1 MSQGKQ
7 SPPALCSRL
16 DSSPVVCFSSKAIF
30 SEKKK
35 KEGEQTLYKSI
46 LSPVKSMLCLRGIEG
61 KKAKVKF
68 IKQTRSCLTLSPGRT
83 FFLVSSPLAG
93 TNIVSYRSAPV
104 HAASADLG
112 SCQSPSSAC
121 NLTRTYHMPW
131 GAEGWIIVPGW
142 SHGGNQPN
150 KWNPGEGESSACK
163 RERDPELV
171 GQLELQELG
180 RGRGQCGLEMGKSG
194 PFFLGF
200 IK

>member
-1 MSQGKQ
+1 M
-7 SPPALCSRL
+7 
-16 DSSPVVCFSSKAIF
+16 
-30 SEKKK
+30 KKK
-35 KEGEQTLYKSI
+35 KREGEQTLYKSI